1 MRINSLQVHPTP
13 MWTSTLRGCLATPV
27 SHCVKLKHNHPRQ
40 PSPSYEPGNPP
51 PLVPS
56 SATLFIFSSPFPF
69 LRHCS
74 SASSPFLFSSSAP
87 SVTYTPIL
95 TDRSNPLQLSFILLP
110 LSPFLLFFLRCF
122 LSSLF
127 SFSSRSFIRFSSSS
141 SSSVYYLSFFSFYI
155 YISSFFT
162 ILVSSLTL
170 LSLGCLVFYFP
181 RRAAL
186 SLLSLYRLSAI
197 LFLSFS
203 SVSFSLF
210 VRSYCARRSPS
221 FLSLFLSLIS
231 PFYYPSLPLES
242 YTFLRRLSIF
252 SSLYSISRHCMFSR
266 F

>member
-1 MRINSLQVHPTP
+1 MSPAIPL
-13 MWTSTLRGCLATPV
+13 
-27 SHCVKLKHNHPRQ
+27 
-40 PSPSYEPGNPP
+40 PSPPP
-51 PLVPS
+51 

-141 SSSVYYLSFFSFYI
+141 SSVYYLSFFSFYI

-203 SVSFSLF
+203 SVSFSSF

-231 PFYYPSLPLES
+231 PFYYPPLPPSGILHFPS
-242 YTFLRRLSIF
+242 ASVYIQLSIF
-252 SSLYSISRHCMFSR
+252 NFPSLYVFSVLIFYPFVKFLPSFPLRSR
-266 F
+266 